1 MLSNVLRPKYAIKML
16 GISSAKFF
24 DMQNPNSPRFDPTFP
39 KRIRLGANSV
49 GYLEHEIM
57 EWLKSRQEA

>member
-1 MLSNVLRPKYAIKML
+1 MLSNVLRPKYAIKAL

-24 DMQNPNSPRFDPTFP
+24 DMQNPKSPRFDPTFP

-49 GYLEHEIM
+49 GYLENEIM
-57 EWLKSRQEA
+57 EWLKSRQEV